1 MFRQSLNKYN
11 TDISDDSVHGGVPK
25 KYYNIKNKDFG
36 DWEIPPWEVFIF
48 TDKLIGKGSF
58 SNVYLAKWR
67 ETFVVAKIFKNK
79 IEEEKKFLILR
90 EIDIMSKLHH
100 PNIVQFLGYIDTPFI
115 IIMEYIPNNNLTL
128 NYKNLYKKEKI
139 SIMKD
144 ILKGLAYIHNRK
156 PYSLIHRDI
165 KPTNIILTKS
175 KIAKISDFG
184 LSKFYNINKTFSS
197 NNLSNLNSNTNR
209 DNINNNINTITNQ
222 VIINLDED
230 DLTIDVGTER
240 YMAPE
245 IKKSNIYT
253 NKIDIYSCGILLY
266 ELFENKPFLDI
277 HNMYWY
283 KTPKKIKNIILNFM
297 LNENPDDRYDALGI
311 LKMLNN
317 LNI

>member
-1 MFRQSLNKYN
+1 
-11 TDISDDSVHGGVPK
+11 
-25 KYYNIKNKDFG
+25 
-36 DWEIPPWEVFIF
+36 
-48 TDKLIGKGSF
+48 
-58 SNVYLAKWR
+58 
-67 ETFVVAKIFKNK
+67 
-79 IEEEKKFLILR
+79 
-90 EIDIMSKLHH
+90 
-100 PNIVQFLGYIDTPFI
+100 
-115 IIMEYIPNNNLTL
+115 
-128 NYKNLYKKEKI
+128 
-139 SIMKD
+139 
-144 ILKGLAYIHNRK
+144 
-156 PYSLIHRDI
+156 
-165 KPTNIILTKS
+165 
-175 KIAKISDFG
+175 
-184 LSKFYNINKTFSS
+184 NKTFSS
-197 NNLSNLNSNTNR
+197 NNLSNLNSNSNKVNINTNQV
-209 DNINNNINTITNQ
+209 NINNNINTNQ
-222 VIINLDED
+222 VNINNNINNNQVNINNNQVNITLSED